1 MVDNARLVLLII
13 AAVWFCVALA
23 SGSATGVGQRGE
35 SYWPPVAL
43 FLAGSIVDAALA
55 PSHTLIGPALV
66 ATWYALTASRRDVTA
81 SMCVLAVAFA
91 GVTVLSLA
99 GGPELA
105 QDKGGIARSAAL
117 GLLLIT
123 AALLGARRADPVLS

>member
-1 MVDNARLVLLII
+1 
-13 AAVWFCVALA
+13 
-23 SGSATGVGQRGE
+23 
-35 SYWPPVAL
+35 
-43 FLAGSIVDAALA
+43 
-55 PSHTLIGPALV
+55 
-66 ATWYALTASRRDVTA
+66 
-81 SMCVLAVAFA
+81 VLAVAFA

-123 AALLGARRADPVLS
+123 AALLGARRAEPVLS